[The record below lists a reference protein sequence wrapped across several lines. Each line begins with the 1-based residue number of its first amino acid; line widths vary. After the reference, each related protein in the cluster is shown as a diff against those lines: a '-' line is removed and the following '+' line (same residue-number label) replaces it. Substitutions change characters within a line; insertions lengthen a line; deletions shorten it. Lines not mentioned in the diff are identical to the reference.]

1 MKKSFPQNAHSMNPR
16 WRSSDP
22 QPHLWLKILRSLLP
36 SHLPLTQLKA
46 HSLTLTHYCSLTC
59 LLLTSDPLLLTRLS
73 THSLLPLTHSW
84 HESCLSFLLTHNSL
98 LPHTLASQLTLSRPL
113 NSNIEPSSE
122 LRQNGLLFHWNN
134 LDFLQSLTM
143 TNILSNA
150 LQWQS
155 DQLRNQEYTVQ
166 HIPPHHHH

>member
-1 MKKSFPQNAHSMNPR
+1 MTTSWNVCCFYKELYFPRKQPAKSQSSISLLKEYKVPQYAQKKCDTLDEKKSFPQNAHSMNPR

-22 QPHLWLKILRSLLP
+22 QPHLWLKIPRSLLL
-36 SHLPLTQLKA
+36 SHFPLTQLKA

-98 LPHTLASQLTLSRPL
+98 LPLTHS
-113 NSNIEPSSE
+113 
-122 LRQNGLLFHWNN
+122 
-134 LDFLQSLTM
+134 
-143 TNILSNA
+143 
-150 LQWQS
+150 
-155 DQLRNQEYTVQ
+155 
-166 HIPPHHHH
+166 

>member
-1 MKKSFPQNAHSMNPR
+1 MFMTTSWNVCYFYKELYFPRKQPAKSQSSISLLKEYKVPQYAQKKCDTLDEKKSFPQNAHSMNPR

-98 LPHTLASQLTLSRPL
+98 LPLT
-113 NSNIEPSSE
+113 
-122 LRQNGLLFHWNN
+122 
-134 LDFLQSLTM
+134 
-143 TNILSNA
+143 
-150 LQWQS
+150 
-155 DQLRNQEYTVQ
+155 
-166 HIPPHHHH
+166 HI

>member
-1 MKKSFPQNAHSMNPR
+1 MKKVFLQNAHSMNPR

-98 LPHTLASQLTLSRPL
+98 LPLTHSWPSLALSTLILNLRLSW
-113 NSNIEPSSE
+113 NKWPSFSMT
-122 LRQNGLLFHWNN
+122 QAWFSSVFHNDEY
-134 LDFLQSLTM
+134 L
-143 TNILSNA
+143 
-150 LQWQS
+150 LQWRS

-166 HIPPHHHH
+166 HSPPHYHH

>member
-1 MKKSFPQNAHSMNPR
+1 MFMTTSWNVCCFYKELYFPRKQPAKSQSSISLLKEYKVPQYAQKKCDTLDEKKSFPQNAHSMNPR

-22 QPHLWLKILRSLLP
+22 QPHLWLKILRSL
-36 SHLPLTQLKA
+36 LPLTQLKA

-98 LPHTLASQLTLSRPL
+98 LPLT
-113 NSNIEPSSE
+113 
-122 LRQNGLLFHWNN
+122 
-134 LDFLQSLTM
+134 
-143 TNILSNA
+143 
-150 LQWQS
+150 
-155 DQLRNQEYTVQ
+155 
-166 HIPPHHHH
+166 HI

>member
-1 MKKSFPQNAHSMNPR
+1 MTTSWNVCYFYKELYFPRKQPAKSQSSISLLKEYKVPQYAQKKCDTLDEKKSFPQNAHSMNPR

-36 SHLPLTQLKA
+36 LTQLKA
-46 HSLTLTHYCSLTC
+46 HSLTADPLLLTHLPLTCHSLTC

-98 LPHTLASQLTLSRPL
+98 LPLTHS
-113 NSNIEPSSE
+113 
-122 LRQNGLLFHWNN
+122 
-134 LDFLQSLTM
+134 
-143 TNILSNA
+143 
-150 LQWQS
+150 
-155 DQLRNQEYTVQ
+155 
-166 HIPPHHHH
+166 